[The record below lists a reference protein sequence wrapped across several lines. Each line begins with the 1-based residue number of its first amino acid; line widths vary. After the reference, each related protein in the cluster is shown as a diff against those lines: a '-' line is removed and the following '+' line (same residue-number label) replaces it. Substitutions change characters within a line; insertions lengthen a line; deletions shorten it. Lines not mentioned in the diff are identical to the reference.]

1 MGVRMRNISRR
12 GVIPVF
18 AALAAAAA
26 VAGCGSSSDLAQTT
40 PQTRE
45 ARVTDTCPNITSKAT
60 FFTVKNAIAQQAVV
74 STDGW
79 SCDTG
84 DWSETGNP
92 GKFDGQMLPASGA
105 IPRVRFEV
113 KEYYS
118 SIDWTMRF
126 VYPDGTA
133 EVALELNSGNADD
146 PGLEN
151 PDDPDGPGLKIRA
164 NGESVDSAV
173 VGSLDDGGTRRDIVA
188 TVDDD
193 PNDPAYS
200 FTLSTR

>member
-1 MGVRMRNISRR
+1 MRNISRR
-12 GVIPVF
+12 GVIPAL

-105 IPRVRFEV
+105 IPRERFETNGDP
-113 KEYYS
+113 
-118 SIDWTMRF
+118 IDWTMRF
-126 VYPDGTA
+126 AYPDGTA
-133 EVALELNSGNADD
+133 EV
-146 PGLEN
+146 GLQLTSQQSDYDKDEEV
-151 PDDPDGPGLKIRA
+151 DLWIRA

-173 VGSLDDGGTRRDIVA
+173 VGSIDDGGTRRDIVA
-188 TVDDD
+188 TVDAYPDD
-193 PNDPAYS
+193 DT
-200 FTLSTR
+200 FGITLSTR